1 MAKLYRSIE
10 IMNECGTA
18 KKALDSAS
26 EWMKRTACG
35 KMLLTKDEVAAL
47 LELCARLAMSV
58 DLNLDAFDVAMKER
72 DALKQSQQAS
82 SPKVKEESRPAAF
95 RLQDAAEEQAW
106 ESLSASK
113 DAPDGGFFP
122 LGGLTP

>member
-82 SPKVKEESRPAAF
+82 SPKEPKEESRPAAF

-106 ESLSASK
+106 ESLSASRG
-113 DAPDGGFFP
+113 ASDGGFFP
-122 LGGLTP
+122 LGG

>member
-10 IMNECGTA
+10 IMDECGTA

-26 EWMKRTACG
+26 KWMERTACG

-82 SPKVKEESRPAAF
+82 SPKEESRPAAF

-106 ESLSASK
+106 ESLSASRGGT
-113 DAPDGGFFP
+113 DGGFFP
-122 LGGLTP
+122 LEG